1 MYRAMKPLQFAVL
14 TAVALT
20 GCASAKQPE
29 TPCAKLN
36 REVGDNA
43 KAISDV
49 AISRGKTDALNV
61 PFWVP
66 GGTKAV
72 SVITN
77 RQSAKIDKLKVEQ
90 ATTIAERDQVCRA
103 RP

>member
-1 MYRAMKPLQFAVL
+1 MKPLQLAVL
-14 TAVALT
+14 AAVALS
-20 GCASAKQPE
+20 GCASKGGPE
-29 TPCAKLN
+29 TACAKLN

-66 GGTKAV
+66 GGAKAV

-77 RQSAKIDKLKVEQ
+77 RQTAKIEKLKVEQ
-90 ATTIAERDQVCRA
+90 AATITERDQVCRA
-103 RP
+103 IS